1 MLPNL
6 RVLYFISTFAIQTF
20 GLTSSKKKNVCLND
34 SSSEMTENDLTFWS
48 CRENGLIRKMRLI
61 SKLMTSQTG

>member
-6 RVLYFISTFAIQTF
+6 RVLYLISTFAIQTF
-20 GLTSSKKKNVCLND
+20 GLTSSKKKCLLEY

-61 SKLMTSQTG
+61 SKLMTSQPG